1 MYIKKSGITDKVKH
15 KSLVI
20 PGYAAAIMGDLE
32 EELPDWKITIGPREA
47 AHIPKFLKEYQV

>member
-1 MYIKKSGITDKVKH
+1 MWACSLKRGGIADKVKH

-32 EELPDWKITIGPREA
+32 EELPR
-47 AHIPKFLKEYQV
+47 LEYYHRTARSRPYSEVP